1 MIRFEEVGFGF
12 GRPSGG
18 NILNSI
24 RLTINDGEWVAVT
37 GANGSGKSVLCK
49 LMAGLYRPDSG
60 SVLVDGTDPRAA
72 AGLDGGPSVGLAF
85 QNPDS
90 QFVTST
96 VRRELLFGLENIGM
110 GAAERESRALEAAGL
125 FELEPLLGRNPHM
138 LSGGEKKRLLL
149 ASIWA
154 MRPRHL
160 ILDEPFSFLDAAG
173 RRGALET
180 VRRTFYDEGRTV
192 VWATLDPGE
201 LELADRVI
209 CLGGG
214 GIIFDGGPAEA
225 LDAIP
230 DGVLTGRRMADR
242 KDDAG
247 GIADDGP
254 GQKGSRGG
262 GIADGTEHDPADP
275 GLNTSGQP
283 VMKLENALISLG
295 EGGFKLD
302 IPELVLGKGE
312 VLGLLGPSGS
322 GKTTLLLGCSGL
334 APLERGELRLFG
346 EPVASR
352 RDFPAGRIAFLFQSP
367 EDGFFAPTVA
377 EEVALGHRRFG
388 DGRPYEEAARDALA
402 RVGLDPDSFMKR
414 SPFHLS
420 QGEKRLTAL
429 ASQLI
434 LSAELVLLDEPAL
447 FLDGRARSL
456 LLKALEDLISS
467 GVTIAVA
474 SHDTSFIESI
484 ATRTRK
490 L

>member
-1 MIRFEEVGFGF
+1 MIRFEKVGFGF

-24 RLTINDGEWVAVT
+24 QLTISDGEWVAVT
-37 GANGSGKSVLCK
+37 GANGAGKSVLCK
-49 LMAGLYRPDSG
+49 LMAGLYSPDSG
-60 SVLVDGTDPRAA
+60 SVLIGGKDPRAA
-72 AGLDGGPSVGLAF
+72 AGPDGGPSVGIAF

-110 GAAERESRALEAAGL
+110 GEAERESRALEAAGL
-125 FELEPLLGRNPHM
+125 FELEPFLGRNPHM
-138 LSGGEKKRLLL
+138 LSGGEKQRLLL

-154 MRPRHL
+154 MSPRHF

-173 RRGALET
+173 RRRALET
-180 VRRTFYDEGRTV
+180 VRRTFCDEGRTV

-214 GIIFDGGPAEA
+214 GIIFDGGPTEA

-230 DGVLTGRRMADR
+230 DGVLTGRRLAGR
-242 KDDAG
+242 KDG
-247 GIADDGP
+247 SGRIADDRPGP
-254 GQKGSRGG
+254 SYPDSGR
-262 GIADGTEHDPADP
+262 AD
-275 GLNTSGQP
+275 SGPQ
-283 VMKLENALISLG
+283 VIEMENALISLG
-295 EGGFKLD
+295 EGGFELD
-302 IPELVLGKGE
+302 IPELALGKGE

-334 APLERGELRLFG
+334 APLERGQLKLFG

-352 RDFPAGRIAFLFQSP
+352 KDFPAGRIAFLFQSP

-388 DGRPYEEAARDALA
+388 DVRTDEEAVRDALA

-420 QGEKRLTAL
+420 QGEKRLVAL

-434 LSAELVLLDEPAL
+434 LPAELVLLDEPAL
-447 FLDGRARSL
+447 FLDGRARDRL
-456 LLKALEDLISS
+456 LEALDNLISR

-484 ATRTRK
+484 ATRTII